1 MLIEYVRDFTHKP
14 VGVVV
19 ATGPG
24 KVGYAFCH
32 PKDKWNKKLGVKI
45 AEGRANA
52 GVDGPVPNY
61 PIDCEEDAMWIDGE
75 YVPLYTREILPELI
89 DKMYERSIRYYK

>member
-1 MLIEYVRDFTHKP
+1 MLIEYVRDFTNKP

-32 PKDKWNKKLGVKI
+32 PKDRWNKKLGIKI

-52 GVDGPVPNY
+52 GVEGPVPNY
-61 PIDCEEDAMWIDGE
+61 PIGYVEDALWVDGK
-75 YVPLYTREILPELI
+75 YIHVHTRDVLSELI
-89 DKMYERSIRYYK
+89 EKMYHRSIRYYK